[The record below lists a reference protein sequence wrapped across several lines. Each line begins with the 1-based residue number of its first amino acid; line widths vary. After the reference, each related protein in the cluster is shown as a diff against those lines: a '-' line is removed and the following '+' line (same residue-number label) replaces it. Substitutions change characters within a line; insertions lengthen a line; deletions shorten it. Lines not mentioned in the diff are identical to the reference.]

1 MGFFDKIKIAGK
13 RKNIDSSDLIAFL
26 NKEITD
32 KMPLDSILQVFEKMC
47 RMPVEND
54 MILFET
60 GMYSF
65 TGEPLFYF
73 SLVRQLP
80 NDEEEYVQIHVDV
93 LYAPTQKN
101 ENFQSSTWNEELEDD
116 IFTYIRK
123 SEAYLTMKEEEYI
136 NVNVYMDET

>member
-1 MGFFDKIKIAGK
+1 
-13 RKNIDSSDLIAFL
+13 
-26 NKEITD
+26 
-32 KMPLDSILQVFEKMC
+32 
-47 RMPVEND
+47 MPVEND

-60 GMYSF
+60 GTYSF

-93 LYAPTQKN
+93 LYAPTQRN
-101 ENFQSSTWNEELEDD
+101 ENFQSSTWNEELEED

-123 SEAYLTMKEEEYI
+123 SEAYLTMKAEKYI